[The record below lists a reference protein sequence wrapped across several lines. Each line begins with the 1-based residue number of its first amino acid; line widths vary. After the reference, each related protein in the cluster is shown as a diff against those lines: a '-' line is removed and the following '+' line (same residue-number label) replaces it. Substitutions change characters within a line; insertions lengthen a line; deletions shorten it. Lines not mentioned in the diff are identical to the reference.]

1 MLIEDFEAYAE
12 AVAALPEP
20 QRSLPAE
27 KIRDWICA
35 CETARDNAHDPEVTA
50 ADYFP
55 HCF

>member
-27 KIRDWICA
+27 
-35 CETARDNAHDPEVTA
+35 NPEVTA